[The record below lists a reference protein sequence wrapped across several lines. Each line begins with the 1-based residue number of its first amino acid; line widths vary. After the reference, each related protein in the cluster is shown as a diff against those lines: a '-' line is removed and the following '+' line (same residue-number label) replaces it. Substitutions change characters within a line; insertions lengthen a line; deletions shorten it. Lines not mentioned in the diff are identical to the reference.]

1 MQASDIM
8 TTKLLTATQEKQIDE
23 IANLMME
30 HNISGVP
37 IVDDGGAVVGIVS
50 EGDLL
55 RRVEGA
61 ADRPRGRL
69 ARLFLSEWPSTTDF
83 IQQRGR
89 RARDIMTRNVVT
101 VPPDMS
107 VGEIA
112 RLLEREHVKRV
123 PVVDGG
129 RLIGIVSRA
138 NLLHA
143 LTRAPTHPVPPDA
156 NDAALRI
163 ALLEEIGKVPGILMA
178 HVQVTVQGGK
188 AAVRGLVASQKQ
200 VQAARVAAETVEGLD
215 ELDIELGTAPD
226 WVWGI

>member
-8 TTKLLTATQEKQIDE
+8 TTKIVTATPDTQIDD
-23 IANLMME
+23 IASLMSK
-30 HNISGVP
+30 HDISGVP
-37 IVDDGGAVVGIVS
+37 IMNDDGAVVGIVS
-50 EGDLL
+50 EGDLM

-89 RARDIMTRNVVT
+89 RARDVMTQNVVT
-101 VPPDMS
+101 VPPDMP

-112 RLLEREHVKRV
+112 RILERAHVKRV

-129 RLIGIVSRA
+129 RLVGIVSRA

-143 LTRAPTHPVPPDA
+143 LTRSPSHPVPHGAD
-156 NDAALRI
+156 DAALRT

-178 HVQVTVQGGK
+178 HVLVTVQDRK
-188 AAVRGLVASQKQ
+188 AAIRGLVASDKQ
-200 VQAARVAAETVEGLD
+200 VQAARVAAETVEELD